1 VSQIRFLV
9 AGQVQGVGFRWFVA
23 RHARELGLVGW
34 ARNLAD
40 GRVEIIAA
48 GEPDAMAELEAR
60 LRRGP
65 AHARVERVDRADATE
80 ETSLPQRSFD
90 IR

>member
-1 VSQIRFLV
+1 VTIRYLIS
-9 AGQVQGVGFRWFVA
+9 GRVQGVGFRWFVA
-23 RHARELGLVGW
+23 RHARQLGICGY

-40 GRVEIIAA
+40 GGVEVVAIGSESAQA
-48 GEPDAMAELEAR
+48 SLELL

-65 AHARVERVDRADATE
+65 AHADVSGVDKCEISDEVNEAM
-80 ETSLPQRSFD
+80 SFD

>member
-1 VSQIRFLV
+1 VTLRYRVF
-9 AGQVQGVGFRWFVA
+9 GRVQGVGFRWFVA
-23 RHARELGLVGW
+23 RHARQLGICGY

-40 GRVEIIAA
+40 GAVEVVAIGSESAQA
-48 GEPDAMAELEAR
+48 SLEVL

-65 AHARVERVDRADATE
+65 AHADVSRVDKCEISDEVPDAM
-80 ETSLPQRSFD
+80 SFD